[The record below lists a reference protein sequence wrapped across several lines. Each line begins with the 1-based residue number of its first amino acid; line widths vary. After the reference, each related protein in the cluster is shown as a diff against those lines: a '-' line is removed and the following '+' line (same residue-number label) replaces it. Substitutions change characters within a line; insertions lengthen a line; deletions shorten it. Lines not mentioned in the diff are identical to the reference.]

1 MSQYL
6 NKKYIYPSYL
16 QLKLFTIQGKW
27 VAARGE
33 NQQLDLGS

>member
-16 QLKLFTIQGKW
+16 QLKYAHIAKLYLKIK
-27 VAARGE
+27 
-33 NQQLDLGS
+33 QLM